1 MILKSRQESDEL
13 KIMNLLE
20 PRMIFTEKE
29 RQRHYSLRKGYE
41 GEVQYDAWMKGLEI
55 EHLTLNDLLLEMGGS
70 VFQIDSTVILQDT
83 IYFNDVKYYE
93 GDYYYEGEHLKKV
106 NGNEVKDP
114 LIQLKRGSSL
124 FRQLLISLGFKLPIK
139 ALLIFNNPEF
149 ALYQAPRD
157 APIILP
163 NQLNRFLKNLNSKH
177 SKLTNLHH
185 TIAEKLISLHIT
197 KSPYQRMPS
206 YEYEQLQKG
215 IICPACNS
223 FMDAGIAPKKYIN
236 CGCGAH
242 EEIEIAI
249 MGSFRELNLLFPDR
263 RLTTNLIYEWCNG
276 VIPKRTIRRI
286 LNKNLELTGHAQ
298 WSYYE

>member
-1 MILKSRQESDEL
+1 MILKYRYESDEL

-29 RQRHYSLRKGYE
+29 KQRHYSLRKGYE
-41 GEVQYDAWMKGLEI
+41 GEVQYDAWIKGLEI
-55 EHLTLNDLLLEMGGS
+55 DNLTLNDLLLEMGGS
-70 VFQIDSTVILQDT
+70 IFQIDSTVIVQDT

-124 FRQLLISLGFKLPIK
+124 LRQLLSSLGFKLPIK
-139 ALLIFNNPEF
+139 ALLIFTNPEF

-177 SKLTNLHH
+177 SKLTNLHYK
-185 TIAEKLISLHIT
+185 IAEKLISLHIT

-215 IICPACNS
+215 ILCPACQS
-223 FMDAGIAPKKYIN
+223 FIDDGNAPKKYLN
-236 CGCGAH
+236 CACGAH
-242 EEIEIAI
+242 EEIETAVMRSI
-249 MGSFRELNLLFPDR
+249 SELNLLFPDR
-263 RLTTNLIYEWCNG
+263 RITTNLIYEWSNG

-298 WSYYE
+298 WSYYK